1 MVNGGRRR
9 PTRKQLAD
17 WAVAWGVTTIMV
29 WGVSHVIDDE
39 PANVIEAGV
48 FAAIA
53 ITLGT
58 WGEHHRKRRAN
69 RRAEKRS
76 ART

>member
-1 MVNGGRRR
+1 M
-9 PTRKQLAD
+9 
-17 WAVAWGVTTIMV
+17 TTIMV
-29 WGVSHVIDDE
+29 WGVSHVLDDE
-39 PANVIEAGV
+39 PANVIEAAV